1 MQITLK
7 NAHGKK
13 KTNVEKQTTC
23 FKRWILMMIALSND
37 DSNDECIRIECIP
50 AKRSKLL
57 SSYTPSLYKRKHGDG
72 HCFARYFSKQ
82 FKPNEAGLFD
92 GSFFSGRGEFVVN
105 LTPLDKS
112 GKTDLISI

>member
-37 DSNDECIRIECIP
+37 ECIGIERIP

-82 FKPNEAGLFD
+82 FKPNEAG
-92 GSFFSGRGEFVVN
+92 R
-105 LTPLDKS
+105 
-112 GKTDLISI
+112 SI